1 MKHEKIGDD
10 ARVWVVTRGPNGRL
24 QHQLDREAFEA
35 LHPGMDPAEIPD
47 ALAIAAGSAEVAE
60 TRVW

>member
-35 LHPGMDPAEIPD
+35 LHRGMNSAEIGEAI
-47 ALAIAAGSAEVAE
+47 ALAAGTAEIAE

>member
-10 ARVWVVTRGPNGRL
+10 ARVWVVTRGPDGRL
-24 QHQLDREAFEA
+24 QHQLDRQAFEA
-35 LHPGMDPAEIPD
+35 LHPDMDSAEIGD
-47 ALAIAAGSAEVAE
+47 ALAIAAGSAEIAE

>member
-24 QHQLDREAFEA
+24 SPAVDPRLLAA
-35 LHPGMDPAEIPD
+35 LNPGM
-47 ALAIAAGSAEVAE
+47 GSAEIAEAIALAAGTAEIAE
-60 TRVW
+60 TRIW

>member
-1 MKHEKIGDD
+1 MKHEKIGDN
-10 ARVWVVTRGPNGRL
+10 ARVWVVTRGPDGRL

-35 LHPGMDPAEIPD
+35 LHPGMAEIAD
-47 ALAIAAGSAEVAE
+47 ALAEVAE

>member
-24 QHQLDREAFEA
+24 QPRLDRQLLEA
-35 LHPGMDPAEIPD
+35 LNPGMDPAEIAD
-47 ALAIAAGSAEVAE
+47 AIAIAAGTAEIAE
-60 TRVW
+60 TRIW

>member
-24 QHQLDREAFEA
+24 NPAIDPRLFAA
-35 LHPGMDPAEIPD
+35 LHLGMDPAEIPEAM
-47 ALAIAAGSAEVAE
+47 ALAAGSAEIAE